1 MRQSGSGGMAMGV
14 TVFHRSTVGDARRIA
29 KAGFSDLAWD
39 FGLYDARSGEEV
51 SVTGVLLADRPLG
64 REHGIDGDAV
74 LEVKLDVTEDDLAGF
89 DLEGM
94 LLDARVWVA
103 PAEWVAYHATVRIAS
118 VDPSTSGF
126 FDRNS
131 GEPEF

>member
-1 MRQSGSGGMAMGV
+1 MSV
-14 TVFHRSTVGDARRIA
+14 TVFHRTTIGDARRIA
-29 KAGFSDLAWD
+29 KEGFGDLEWD

-64 REHGIDGDAV
+64 REEGIDGDAV
-74 LEVKLDVTEDDLAGF
+74 LEVKLDVAEDDLAGF
-89 DLEGM
+89 ELEGM
-94 LLDARVWVA
+94 LWDARVWVA
-103 PAEWVAYHATVRIAS
+103 PAEWVADHATVRIAS

>member
-1 MRQSGSGGMAMGV
+1 MPAAV
-14 TVFHRSTVGDARRIA
+14 
-29 KAGFSDLAWD
+29 K
-39 FGLYDARSGEEV
+39 EV

-64 REHGIDGDAV
+64 REDGIDGDAV

-89 DLEGM
+89 ELEGM
-94 LLDARVWVA
+94 LWDARVWVA
-103 PAEWVAYHATVRIAS
+103 PAEWVADHATVRIAS